1 MKLSKQIRLG
11 FSLMLL
17 LMMIIGGLFVFNVY
31 KLNEAALNLQ
41 GRYSTLYKL
50 FGKPDGEI
58 HTEPGFGKEIVD
70 RAVTLIDEQ
79 LKYNYTYM
87 LVILSVSLVFGG
99 IITILFPSKIS
110 KPIERLIKA
119 TKKVKKGDYS
129 YRIENTGQA
138 DEICIL
144 ADSFNEMLHTIDDT
158 HRSNLDL
165 LHQTQ
170 KFNETLNEKVDEA
183 TRAIREQQNELVR
196 AYLGTLE
203 AMILALDL
211 RENETSYHSYRVT
224 EYAVYLGKRAN
235 LTDEELSVIA
245 KGALLHDIGKI
256 GIPDNILLKPGK
268 LTDDEWVL
276 MKKHPEYGYKLLR
289 NIDFLEESAAI
300 VHTHHERYDG
310 RGYPSGLTKDEIPLG
325 ARIFSVADA
334 LDAMTSGRSYRQAIP
349 FEDAVLRILEASGT
363 QFDPMVID
371 VFVDV
376 PVDEWKNIRRRIA
389 DLGSGYLKHLMH
401 QLDGYQTGPAAG
413 NGNGKGNGMS
423 LHA

>member
-11 FSLMLL
+11 FSLMLV
-17 LMMIIGGLFVFNVY
+17 LMLIIGGLFIFNVY
-31 KLNEAALNLQ
+31 KLNEAASNLE

-79 LKYNYTYM
+79 LAYNYTYM
-87 LVILSVSLVFGG
+87 LIILGVSLVFGG
-99 IITILFPSKIS
+99 IITILFPSRIT
-110 KPIERLIKA
+110 KPIESLIRA

-129 YRIENTGQA
+129 YRIENKGKA
-138 DEICIL
+138 DEICVL

-158 HRSNLDL
+158 HQSNLEL
-165 LHQTQ
+165 LYETQ
-170 KFNETLNEKVDEA
+170 RFNETLNEKVEDA

-224 EYAVYLGKRAN
+224 EYAVYLGRRAN
-235 LTDEELSVIA
+235 LSDKELSVIA

-256 GIPDNILLKPGK
+256 GIPDHILLKPGK
-268 LTDDEWVL
+268 LTDEEWVL
-276 MKKHPEYGYKLLR
+276 MKKHPELGYGLLR
-289 NIDFLEESAAI
+289 NIDFLKESAAI

-310 RGYPSGLTKDEIPLG
+310 RGYPSALSGDEIPLG

-334 LDAMTSGRSYRQAIP
+334 LDAMTSERCYRQAIP
-349 FEDAVLRILEASGT
+349 FEDAVVRIAEASGS
-363 QFDPMVID
+363 QFDPRV
-371 VFVDV
+371 VDIFLEI
-376 PVDEWKNIRRRIA
+376 PIYEWEGIKSRIA
-389 DLGSGYLKHLMH
+389 DSGSDYLKHLMH
-401 QLDGYQTGPAAG
+401 KLNGYQTGPG
-413 NGNGKGNGMS
+413 VGNGKGNGMS